1 MEDNKP
7 IERLVTI
14 RRIVVI
20 VFIVIFAKILYMTTV
35 KYGHY
40 SELAENK
47 TYKRLLIEAPR
58 GEIKD
63 RYGRLLAG
71 NTNSFTVQISGND
84 LNKNG
89 ADKANEIALDLI
101 ELLEKNDE
109 EYIDEFPIYVENGKY
124 FYTFDRNINEYKKEN
139 NIPLKYNAKKS
150 FYFLVDKAIKE
161 GVLAS
166 EDRDL
171 EPVKLQQKLNENG
184 YYPPILV
191 KTWTFTDQ
199 RDKKDWLESYKIKN
213 EIPTA
218 RQAFL
223 KIRNSESLEIDKK
236 LSDSDARKILVVRD
250 LVKSQGYSQY
260 NPVTIAK
267 DIDET
272 TIAQVEENSMK
283 LVGVSVA
290 IEPVRYYPEGNLA
303 SHTLGHVGKIP
314 ATQEEEYYEKGY
326 SQKDMIG
333 LAGIEK
339 SYEDKLRGKDGY
351 KMVQVDALGRI
362 SQEIESKEPE
372 SGDSVYLTID
382 KDLQE
387 IAESSLKQIVEVT
400 TKGGTFKSKFG
411 NKSIATYAGKAK
423 SAAIIAIDVKTG
435 ETLASASYP
444 DYDPNKFAT
453 GISSKDYKALQPENQ
468 NDVLAA
474 SPLLN
479 LVTQGA
485 FQPGSTFKLITAMA
499 GLENG
504 LDPNFTIADT
514 GVIWLGQQSFG
525 DLIWNHGRGNH
536 GSTNLYKAIQESC
549 NIYFYTVATGKNWIG
564 SNQPGIKVGAE
575 KLLEVAKMFGLDEST
590 GLGRQIEER
599 FGRVPN
605 VEDKLKTTQG
615 MLKSNL
621 MSKMANDFEDITK
634 EKNPKEFEK
643 RIDEIVAWT
652 EEKKTPGR
660 VEAMKRLTKMKV
672 KEDKVEENADSI
684 VFSYLNF
691 AKWSTADTFNLA
703 IGQGENAYTPAQM
716 ARAIAAIANGGN
728 LVDLTVVEKSVS
740 SDYSKSDDVEINSKK
755 IPFKYPENLKE
766 IIKGMKLV
774 SKQGSAKGV
783 YANFPVEV
791 ASKTGTAEMS
801 GKIPTENE
809 YEYLKS
815 HIKAYSVELK
825 EAEKLANKFKKEKEA
840 ELSKEKEKEIK
851 EQLKDKKLDEK
862 EREKLEEQL
871 KEGVK
876 VKLENTDKINASNLR
891 KAIKE
896 LNPDISDEDIDKF
909 KDTYGSFSWSV
920 SFAPADDPEIA
931 VVCVIPQGDT
941 SSFSLLPSREVIG
954 AYMGL
959 LDDEKIKDD
968 KNNKVNKSN
977 DKNSNKDTQS
987 SSNSINFSSQI
998 NR

>member
-1 MEDNKP
+1 MMDENKH
-7 IERLVTI
+7 IDRLSTI
-14 RRIVVI
+14 KKII
-20 VFIVIFAKILYMTTV
+20 IIAFIIIFAKILYMTTF
-35 KYGHY
+35 KHAHY

-47 TYKRLLIEAPR
+47 TYKKLLIEAPR
-58 GEIKD
+58 GEIRD

-71 NTNSFTVQISGND
+71 NKNSFTVQISGND

-89 ADKANEIALDLI
+89 AEKANEISLKLI
-101 ELLEKNDE
+101 ELLEKNNE
-109 EYIDEFPIYVENGKY
+109 EYVDEFPIYVENGKY

-139 NIPLKYNAKKS
+139 NIPLDYNAKKS
-150 FYFLVDKAIKE
+150 FYFLVDKAIKD
-161 GVLAS
+161 GVLTN
-166 EDRDL
+166 EDKDL
-171 EPVKLQQKLNENG
+171 DPVKLQQKLNENG

-199 RDKKDWLESYKIKN
+199 RDKKDWLESYKIKDR
-213 EIPTA
+213 IPSA
-218 RQAFL
+218 REAFL
-223 KIRNSESLEIDKK
+223 EIRNSESLEIDKN
-236 LSDSDARKILVVRD
+236 LSDEDARKILVVRD

-272 TIAQVEENSMK
+272 AISQIEENAMD

-290 IEPVRYYPEGNLA
+290 IEPVRYYPNNNLA
-303 SHTLGHVGKIP
+303 SHTLGYVGKMP
-314 ATQEEEYYEKGY
+314 ATQKEEYEEKGY
-326 SQKDMIG
+326 SDKDMVG

-339 SYEDKLRGKDGY
+339 SYEDQLKGKDGY

-372 SGDSVYLTID
+372 SGDTVYLSID

-387 IAESSLKQIVEVT
+387 IAESSLKQVVEVT

-411 NKSIATYAGKAK
+411 NKSISTYAGKAK
-423 SAAIIAIDVKTG
+423 SGALIAIDVKTG
-435 ETLASASYP
+435 EVLASASYP

-453 GISSKDYKALQPENQ
+453 GISSKDYKELQPQNQ
-468 NDVLAA
+468 NDLLAA

-479 LVTQGA
+479 LVSQGA
-485 FQPGSTFKLITAMA
+485 FQPGSTFKIITGMA
-499 GLENG
+499 ALENG
-504 LDPNFTIADT
+504 LDPNYTIADT
-514 GVIWLGQQSFG
+514 GVIRLGGQTFG
-525 DLIWNHGRGNH
+525 DFIWNHGGGNH
-536 GSTNLYKAIQESC
+536 GLTNLYKAIQESC
-549 NIYFYTVATGKNWIG
+549 NIYFYTIATGKNWIG
-564 SNQPGIKVGAE
+564 GSDPGISMGADKV
-575 KLLEVAKMFGLDEST
+575 LEVAKMFGLDEST

-605 VEDKLKTTQG
+605 PEDKLKSTQA
-615 MLKSNL
+615 MLKSDL
-621 MSKMANDFEDITK
+621 MKKMANDFSDITK
-634 EKNPKEFEK
+634 AKDPKEFEK
-643 RIDEIVAWT
+643 RIDEIVSWT
-652 EEKKTPGR
+652 AEDKTPGR
-660 VEAMKRLTKMKV
+660 VEAMNRLKKLKV
-672 KEDKVEENADSI
+672 KEDRIEPDADLI
-684 VFSYLNF
+684 VFSHLNF

-716 ARAIAAIANGGN
+716 VRAIAAVANGGN
-728 LVDLTVVEKSVS
+728 LVDMTVVEKSVA
-740 SDYSKSDDVEINSKK
+740 SDYSSSKEVEKKSTK

-766 IIKGMKLV
+766 LTKGMKLV

-791 ASKTGTAEMS
+791 ASKTGTAEKS

-815 HIKAYSVELK
+815 HIKSYGVDLK
-825 EAEKLANKFKKEKEA
+825 EAEKLADKFKKEREK
-840 ELSKEKEKEIK
+840 ELSKDKEKEIK
-851 EQLKDKKLDEK
+851 QKLKDKDLDEK

-871 KEGVK
+871 KDGVK
-876 VKLENTDKINASNLR
+876 EKLENTDKINAAYLR

-896 LNPDISDEDIDKF
+896 LNPDITDDDIDKF

-931 VVCVIPQGDT
+931 VVCVIPQGDS

-959 LDDEKIKDD
+959 LDDKD
-968 KNNKVNKSN
+968 KKTE
-977 DKNSNKDTQS
+977 KNSKNQDTDKKEQ
-987 SSNSINFSSQI
+987 SSNSMNFSSQI